1 MRKIIS
7 KNPFTGE
14 VKKVFE
20 FISDQELKD
29 KLDKGAQA
37 FELHRNRTFEERQAM
52 IRKLGAAIEKRS
64 Q

>member
-14 VKKVFE
+14 IKKVFE

-37 FELHRNRTFEERQAM
+37 F
-52 IRKLGAAIEKRS
+52 
-64 Q
+64 